1 MSLLWNKGERT
12 MNILERLEYAKHLAD
27 HLTVASEVDEKVRQ
41 GICRTLKRVISDL
54 RKEKEQ

>member
-1 MSLLWNKGERT
+1 

-27 HLTVASEVDEKVRQ
+27 YLTVASEVDEEVRQ
-41 GICRTLKRVISDL
+41 GICRTLERVISDL